1 MHLRTMLLLAAVVL
15 TACREHVS
23 ETGRTASAYSN
34 GGDSAA
40 GAGLKGTAA
49 GVEYE
54 APRLIPG
61 LLAQLEQYSSPGRRL
76 TDSDVTNYKNTAG
89 TVINGMQTDLTR
101 VGLAD
106 SGAFKALSDSV
117 LDGLG
122 GGTGVPHG
130 ITGERLSRNLA
141 QMRRLIGVY
150 DQWMRGA
157 KP

>member
-1 MHLRTMLLLAAVVL
+1 MISRAMLLLAAL
-15 TACREHVS
+15 ILPACRERAA

-34 GGDSAA
+34 GGDSAG

-61 LLAQLEQYSSPGRRL
+61 MRAQLELYSSPGRRL

-89 TVINGMQTDLTR
+89 TLINAMQADLTR

-106 SGAFKALSDSV
+106 SGAFKTLSDSV
-117 LDGLG
+117 LNELG

-130 ITGERLSRNLA
+130 VSGERLSQNLA

-150 DQWMRGA
+150 QQWMRGTE
-157 KP
+157 P

>member
-1 MHLRTMLLLAAVVL
+1 MLLLSAL
-15 TACREHVS
+15 LLPACRERAA

-34 GGDSAA
+34 GGDSAG
-40 GAGLKGTAA
+40 GADLNGTAA

-61 LLAQLEQYSSPGRRL
+61 MRAQLEQYSSPGRPL
-76 TDSDVTNYKNTAG
+76 TDSDLANYKNTAG
-89 TVINGMQTDLTR
+89 TVINAMQADLTR

-117 LDGLG
+117 LDELG
-122 GGTGVPHG
+122 GDTGVPHG
-130 ITGERLSRNLA
+130 VTGERFSQNLT

-150 DQWMRGA
+150 EQWMRRA
-157 KP
+157 KS